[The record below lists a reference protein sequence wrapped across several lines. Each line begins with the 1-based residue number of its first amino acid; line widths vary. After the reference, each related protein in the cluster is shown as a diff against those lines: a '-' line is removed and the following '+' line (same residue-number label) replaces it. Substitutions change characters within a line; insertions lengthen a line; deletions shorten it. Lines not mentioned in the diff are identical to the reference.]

1 MQFSQCYVEDNARKT
16 VLYLYLINHNR
27 KDIKTHTYIGCV
39 GNFSDRLQQHNGQ
52 QPGGPRITRRA
63 AGYWSPVLILELPAD
78 RTFNSK
84 DLKKEWKQSSRG
96 LESRIKK
103 GLFLACKYNLKT
115 YIKERTSEKD
125 NEEEGTIL
133 AYIRN
138 KFGNNSSSCKKIT
151 LTQEEWE
158 NILNDRL

>member
-1 MQFSQCYVEDNARKT
+1 MDYGNKAYLGEDSKPWQKN

-27 KDIKTHTYIGCV
+27 SDIKTHTYIGCV
-39 GNFSDRLQQHNGQ
+39 SDFVSRLQQHNGQ

-63 AGYWSPVLILELPAD
+63 AGFWAPVLILELPAD

-103 GLFLACKYNLKT
+103 GLSLACKYNLKT
-115 YIKERTSEKD
+115 YIQKSSNGK
-125 NEEEGTIL
+125 NCEEEGTIL
-133 AYIRN
+133 SYIRN
-138 KFGNNSSSCKKIT
+138 KFKSEEKIS
-151 LTQEEWE
+151 LSKEEWE
-158 NILNDRL
+158 KILNDNL

>member
-1 MQFSQCYVEDNARKT
+1 MMQFIEHYPQENDNKR

-27 KDIKTHTYIGCV
+27 TDIKTHTYIGCV
-39 GNFSDRLQQHNGQ
+39 SDFTSRLHQHNGQ

-63 AGYWSPVLILELPAD
+63 AGFWEPVLILELPAD

-103 GLFLACKYNLKT
+103 GLSLACNYNLRT
-115 YIKERTSEKD
+115 YIKQTISKKAC
-125 NEEEGTIL
+125 EEEGAIL
-133 AYIRN
+133 SYIRN
-138 KFGNNSSSCKKIT
+138 KFNADDAKKIK
-151 LTQEEWE
+151 LTSEEWG
-158 NILNDRL
+158 NILNDTL

>member
-1 MQFSQCYVEDNARKT
+1 MQFIEHYPQQNDNKR

-27 KDIKTHTYIGCV
+27 TDIKTHTYIGCV
-39 GNFSDRLQQHNGQ
+39 SDFTSRLHQHNGQ

-63 AGYWSPVLILELPAD
+63 AGFWEPVLILELPAD

-103 GLFLACKYNLKT
+103 GLSLACNHNLRT
-115 YIKERTSEKD
+115 YIKQTISKKAS
-125 NEEEGTIL
+125 EEEGAIL
-133 AYIRN
+133 SYIRN
-138 KFGNNSSSCKKIT
+138 KFNTDDAKQIK
-151 LTQEEWE
+151 LTSEEWG
-158 NILNDRL
+158 NILNDTL